1 MVPSFWPAREN
12 MLNIK
17 KHEERHLFL
26 YCFVAMGNVK
36 ASGQFDEILTVNPRN
51 ELCGAFVNLMN
62 VSMFNYTEK
71 AKNGKT
77 TKNINFRKI
86 SNLPNFIRD
95 PYNSQYS

>member
-1 MVPSFWPAREN
+1 
-12 MLNIK
+12 
-17 KHEERHLFL
+17 
-26 YCFVAMGNVK
+26 MGNVK

-71 AKNGKT
+71 AKNGKK

>member
-1 MVPSFWPAREN
+1 
-12 MLNIK
+12 
-17 KHEERHLFL
+17 
-26 YCFVAMGNVK
+26 MGNVK
-36 ASGQFDEILTVNPRN
+36 ASGLNDEILTVNPRN

-71 AKNGKT
+71 AKNGKN